1 MPIHTSAP
9 IKVFGQEE
17 FHAIDRVVT
26 GTAFKVHNEYGRYF
40 DERLY
45 QAELAQRFSALGLD
59 VLREMRMTLTLDDF
73 RKDYYADFL
82 LNGGVIVETKTAD
95 SLTRAHKAQVLNYLY
110 MCGLHHAT
118 LLNLRPERVQHQFV
132 STSYTQDQRRKISV
146 ENAHWEPMSTH
157 CELLKATL
165 LRTLEDWGACLD
177 PIAYRDAVTHFLGG
191 ESRVAKEVEI
201 RSGREILGRQT
212 MHLLSPDAAFSITA
226 AVHSPATVLEH
237 LRRFL
242 WHTQLRA
249 MQWVNLDG
257 PKATFHTIKR
267 T

>member
-95 SLTRAHKAQVLNYLY
+95 SLTRAHKAQVLNYY
-110 MCGLHHAT
+110 MCGLHHANHPT
-118 LLNLRPERVQHQFV
+118 PPAEFERPFKFLQRCDRPSICDHRFFGFV
-132 STSYTQDQRRKISV
+132 
-146 ENAHWEPMSTH
+146 
-157 CELLKATL
+157 
-165 LRTLEDWGACLD
+165 
-177 PIAYRDAVTHFLGG
+177 LG
-191 ESRVAKEVEI
+191 
-201 RSGREILGRQT
+201 Q
-212 MHLLSPDAAFSITA
+212 
-226 AVHSPATVLEH
+226 
-237 LRRFL
+237 
-242 WHTQLRA
+242 
-249 MQWVNLDG
+249 
-257 PKATFHTIKR
+257 
-267 T
+267 